1 MARALV
7 GGLLGGG
14 DENGVKRVNGSI
26 GQRFRIVTRKE
37 LPLQPQREA
46 PRVNAGTFSEVARAK
61 HPQHMKQRDCL
72 RKETQQRGLGVSL
85 GAKESNQTSSLL
97 LCEGSCTAVSVHL
110 GGSSGERPIAEVK
123 RRQGDIRSTLGE
135 ITRLKPPAH
144 ALSLHPP

>member
-1 MARALV
+1 MIGESPIEKRHLHEVRNRSMARALV

-26 GQRFRIVTRKE
+26 GQSFKIVTRKE

-72 RKETQQRGLGVSL
+72 RKETQQRGLVL
-85 GAKESNQTSSLL
+85 FRE
-97 LCEGSCTAVSVHL
+97 
-110 GGSSGERPIAEVK
+110 GER
-123 RRQGDIRSTLGE
+123 RSEAVFFFRTKP
-135 ITRLKPPAH
+135 RLCR
-144 ALSLHPP
+144 LDGFFFG